1 PPPRAWTLRVIG
13 IDADGHDRPSRRT
26 HPVRSVRSNMTLAA
40 FFVVA
45 LVAIVVGM
53 HCGVTRAA
61 DAKLRGLFDADGQR
75 GEVSRRLMHDV
86 GYNV

>member
-1 PPPRAWTLRVIG
+1 
-13 IDADGHDRPSRRT
+13 
-26 HPVRSVRSNMTLAA
+26 MTLAA

-53 HCGVTRAA
+53 HRGVTRAA

>member
-1 PPPRAWTLRVIG
+1 
-13 IDADGHDRPSRRT
+13 
-26 HPVRSVRSNMTLAA
+26 MTLAA

-53 HCGVTRAA
+53 HRGVTRAA
-61 DAKLRGLFDADGQR
+61 DAKLRARFDADGQR